1 MGRLQSVKQNF
12 INFFTEKSVTKM
24 EYYEEADFYEL
35 SEMLD
40 DDSSRSSSPY
50 FANSPPAANMVKIER
65 VPSTHAIGKRRPGK
79 APSRPDW
86 DLDAV
91 ELDRRE
97 RRRERN
103 RIAAARCRNKRLEK
117 VSDLEGQVH
126 LLQQATR
133 ELTNQNAALQKE
145 LDRLRQRA
153 KQQQQPKQQTDN
165 CQHIKSEDFAVTF
178 LRSPW
183 ALLTFPNY
191 RKNRWKKIRGESL
204 TEFTQ
209 FLTGY

>member
-1 MGRLQSVKQNF
+1 
-12 INFFTEKSVTKM
+12 
-24 EYYEEADFYEL
+24 
-35 SEMLD
+35 
-40 DDSSRSSSPY
+40 
-50 FANSPPAANMVKIER
+50 MVKIER
-65 VPSTHAIGKRRPGK
+65 VPSTHGIGKRRPGK
-79 APSRPDW
+79 APARPDW

-103 RIAAARCRNKRLEK
+103 RLAAARCRNKRLEK

-126 LLQQATR
+126 DLQRATR
-133 ELTNQNAALQKE
+133 ELANQNAALQAE

-153 KQQQQPKQQTDN
+153 NNQQPKQQTDN
-165 CQHIKSEDFAVTF
+165 CQHNKSEDFAVTF
-178 LRSPW
+178 TP
-183 ALLTFPNY
+183 LTLGTFDFPELA
-191 RKNRWKKIRGESL
+191 KESMEKIRGESL

>member
-1 MGRLQSVKQNF
+1 MGRLQSAKQRVLQIF
-12 INFFTEKSVTKM
+12 SHEKVTKM
-24 EYYEEADFYEL
+24 EFYQEADFYEL

-40 DDSSRSSSPY
+40 DESSRSSSPY
-50 FANSPPAANMVKIER
+50 FVNSPPAANMVKIER
-65 VPSTHAIGKRRPGK
+65 VSSAHGIGKRRPGK

-86 DLDAV
+86 DLDPV

-126 LLQQATR
+126 DLQQATR

-153 KQQQQPKQQTDN
+153 QQQPKPQTDN

-178 LRSPW
+178 TP
-183 ALLTFPNY
+183 LTLGTFDFPELS
-191 RKNRWKKIRGESL
+191 KESMEKVRGESL

>member
-1 MGRLQSVKQNF
+1 MGRLQSAKQS
-12 INFFTEKSVTKM
+12 FTNIFPRKSVTKM
-24 EYYEEADFYEL
+24 EFYQEAVFYEL

-40 DDSSRSSSPY
+40 DESSRSSSPY
-50 FANSPPAANMVKIER
+50 FVNSPPAANMVKIER
-65 VPSTHAIGKRRPGK
+65 VPSAHGIGKRRPGK

-86 DLDAV
+86 DLDPV

-126 LLQQATR
+126 DLQQATR

-178 LRSPW
+178 TP
-183 ALLTFPNY
+183 LTLGTFDFPELS
-191 RKNRWKKIRGESL
+191 KESMEKVRGESL
-204 TEFTQ
+204 TEFT
-209 FLTGY
+209 

>member
-1 MGRLQSVKQNF
+1 MGRLQSAKQ
-12 INFFTEKSVTKM
+12 IFTNIFPRKSVTKM
-24 EYYEEADFYEL
+24 EFYQEADFYEL

-50 FANSPPAANMVKIER
+50 FVNSPPAANMVKIER
-65 VPSTHAIGKRRPGK
+65 VPSTHGIGKRRPGK

-86 DLDAV
+86 DLDPV

-126 LLQQATR
+126 DLQQATC

-145 LDRLRQRA
+145 LDRLRQR
-153 KQQQQPKQQTDN
+153 PKQQTDN

-183 ALLTFPNY
+183 ALLTFPN
-191 RKNRWKKIRGESL
+191 
-204 TEFTQ
+204 
-209 FLTGY
+209 

>member
-1 MGRLQSVKQNF
+1 MGRLQSAKQS
-12 INFFTEKSVTKM
+12 FTNIFPRKSVTKM
-24 EYYEEADFYEL
+24 EFYQEADFYEL

-40 DDSSRSSSPY
+40 DESSRSSSPY
-50 FANSPPAANMVKIER
+50 FVNSPPAPNMVKIER
-65 VPSTHAIGKRRPGK
+65 VPSAHGIGKRRPGK

-86 DLDAV
+86 DLDPV
-91 ELDRRE
+91 E
-97 RRRERN
+97 
-103 RIAAARCRNKRLEK
+103 
-117 VSDLEGQVH
+117 LEGQVH
-126 LLQQATR
+126 DLQQATR

-153 KQQQQPKQQTDN
+153 QQQQPKQQTDN

-178 LRSPW
+178 TP
-183 ALLTFPNY
+183 LTLGTFDFPELS
-191 RKNRWKKIRGESL
+191 KESMEKIRGESL